1 MQQPTIG
8 ILAGMGPRSTA
19 PFIDLVITE
28 CQEQYGA
35 KDDIDF
41 PKMMICSLPAPFY
54 PDRATDHAA
63 MEATLRAG
71 LEGVARTGVDF
82 IAIPCNT
89 AHIYYPKLSA
99 CIDVPLLNMVELALD
114 AGAEPARSIALIAA
128 RPTVESGIYQD
139 GIRRR
144 GGQPIDVDWQRE
156 VDALI
161 GATRSSRDPALFRAR
176 WDSLM
181 RRAKSAGAD
190 AVLLACMD
198 LSAIKAHIETDL
210 RLIDAGQ
217 CLAREIVAQWLSRR
231 RAAAL
236 EAEKREHRRGRYR
249 VSSNPQELDVAAI
262 HAYLTRSYWAADIT
276 RELVAQSLQGS
287 MCFGLFE
294 EDRQVGFARVIT
306 DRATFAYLCDV
317 YVLEEHRGQGL
328 GKWLVGIVAE
338 HPTLKKVRRFVLAT
352 KDAHGLYARFG
363 FTPLPAP
370 ERYMEIFRPEV
381 YRPAT

>member
-1 MQQPTIG
+1 MQQLTIG

-19 PFIDLVITE
+19 PFIDLVLTE

-71 LEGVARTGVDF
+71 LEGLARTGVDF

-114 AGAEPARSIALIAA
+114 AVPEPARSIALIAA

-139 GIRRR
+139 GVRRR

-161 GATRSSRDPALFRAR
+161 GATRTSRDPALFRAR
-176 WDSLM
+176 WDSLL

-210 RLIDAGQ
+210 HLIDAGQ
-217 CLAREIVAQWLSRR
+217 CLARGIVARWLSRR
-231 RAAAL
+231 RAVAL
-236 EAEKREHRRGRYR
+236 EAERSEHRRGRYR
-249 VSSNPQELDVAAI
+249 VSTNPQELDVAAI
-262 HAYLTRSYWAADIT
+262 HAYLTRSYWSAGIT
-276 RELVAQSLQGS
+276 RELVARSLQGS
-287 MCFGLFE
+287 MCFGLFD
-294 EDRQVGFARVIT
+294 EDRQVGFARVVT
-306 DRATFAYLCDV
+306 DNSTFAYLCDV

-328 GKWLVGIVAE
+328 GKWLVGLVAE

-381 YRPAT
+381 YWPTR

>member
-71 LEGVARTGVDF
+71 IEGLARTGVDF

-114 AGAEPARSIALIAA
+114 AVPEPARSIALIAA

-139 GIRRR
+139 GVRRR

-161 GATRSSRDPALFRAR
+161 GATRTSRDPALFRAR
-176 WDSLM
+176 WDSLL

-210 RLIDAGQ
+210 LLIDAGQ
-217 CLAREIVAQWLSRR
+217 CLARGIVAQWLSRR

-236 EAEKREHRRGRYR
+236 EAEGSEHRHGRYR

-262 HAYLTRSYWAADIT
+262 HAYLTRSYWAAGIT

-287 MCFGLFE
+287 MCFGLFD
-294 EDRQVGFARVIT
+294 EDRQVGFARVVT
-306 DRATFAYLCDV
+306 DGSTFAYLCDV

-381 YRPAT
+381 YQPAR